1 MRSLCARFPL
11 SKPRGALKT
20 SPAYRFVLASLLWS
34 FGGNLVYFFLN
45 FHLEALGFSR
55 QSIGYAQALLLL
67 VGVGLALPLAR
78 FIPRAGFRTSLF
90 LGAVSALLGG
100 VLLGLGLW
108 VFPGLA
114 LYGLAGA
121 FLQGAAA
128 PLLAH
133 LVPPEKRVFLFSLQ
147 SALTTASGFVS
158 TLLAG
163 VLSEAV
169 GARWVILFALP
180 FFLLGIPLL
189 RGLPEV
195 RGDPPRL
202 GGRVGLWLRLL
213 LPQVIIGLGAGLVI
227 PFLNLYLKEK
237 FGLSYGGTGVLF
249 ALSSLATGVAMLLQ
263 PLLVRRLG
271 KLGAIVFVQA
281 LSLPFLAAL
290 AWAPWLPVVT
300 LALLV
305 RGALMNAAG
314 PVYAALVTDH
324 LSEAERPGFFLVE
337 SATWSLL
344 FALGTA
350 LSGRVQEAFGL
361 LAFDYLF
368 AVTLVLY
375 TLGIGLWAWAFGP
388 LRRLP
393 N

>member
-1 MRSLCARFPL
+1 M
-11 SKPRGALKT
+11 KT

-133 LVPPEKRVFLFSLQ
+133 LVPPKERVFLFSLQ
-147 SALTTASGFVS
+147 SALTTASGFFS

-180 FFLLGIPLL
+180 FFLLGMPLL

-290 AWAPWLPVVT
+290 AWAPWLPVVP

-337 SATWSLL
+337 SAVWSLL

-393 N
+393 KETGS